1 MLGRPL
7 TMMRPADSPLRP
19 RLEQTWALPI
29 RPATSTLAS
38 PPAATAGRHVMEL
51 PPGRINGKGG
61 RLEDDGTF
69 VEGELLQGAPT
80 VSPA

>member
-1 MLGRPL
+1 
-7 TMMRPADSPLRP
+7 
-19 RLEQTWALPI
+19 
-29 RPATSTLAS
+29 
-38 PPAATAGRHVMEL
+38 MEL

-61 RLEDDGTF
+61 RLEDDVTF